1 MESDRKFIQV
11 YRKGNKIMKN
21 RNVYYMTAVVLTS
34 SMLALTACGS
44 KQEEPVTS
52 ESVESMEE
60 PEEVQEP
67 EEEVKE
73 SEEREPE
80 DKEDTEKEEPRDN
93 QESEPDTGKEEIPE
107 EDNSSDLG
115 YEIIPMDET
124 LYYATTD
131 CNVRSGPGT
140 AYDVVNGLS
149 YAQEITVNGKV
160 ETADSVWYVIKTD
173 GDTQMVS
180 GSLLSTTKPAP
191 RQSTQPSGGGSQAQQ
206 PSGGNN
212 GGDGSQAQQPAP
224 DNGGGSTSGG
234 LEVDGGGEAMVDGDW
249 SGFDWGADTEFNGGL
264 F

>member
-1 MESDRKFIQV
+1 MESGRKFIQV

-93 QESEPDTGKEEIPE
+93 QESEPDTGEEEIPE

-191 RQSTQPSGGGSQAQQ
+191 RQSTQPSGG
-206 PSGGNN
+206 N
-212 GGDGSQAQQPAP
+212 GG
-224 DNGGGSTSGG
+224 GGGSTGAQEQAPPATDPAPSDGG
-234 LEVDGGGEAMVDGDW
+234 GTSVGGIEVDGGGEMMDGVDLDFEW
-249 SGFDWGADTEFNGGL
+249 TWDPSLGGL
-264 F
+264 Q

>member
-1 MESDRKFIQV
+1 
-11 YRKGNKIMKN
+11 MKN

-80 DKEDTEKEEPRDN
+80 ESSDTEEKEDTEKEESEDN
-93 QESEPDTGKEEIPE
+93 PENEPDTVEEEIPE

-115 YEIIPMDET
+115 YEMIPMDET

-234 LEVDGGGEAMVDGDW
+234 LEVDGGGELPPEFSGGNPFDVDVGDW
-249 SGFDWGADTEFNGGL
+249 GGL

>member
-1 MESDRKFIQV
+1 MESGRKFIQV

-80 DKEDTEKEEPRDN
+80 DKEDTEKEESEDN
-93 QESEPDTGKEEIPE
+93 QESEPDTGEEEIPE

-115 YEIIPMDET
+115 YEIIPTDET
-124 LYYATTD
+124 LYYATTN

-234 LEVDGGGEAMVDGDW
+234 LEVEGGGELPDGITVEWGDW
-249 SGFDWGADTEFNGGL
+249 GLGGL
-264 F
+264 Q

>member
-1 MESDRKFIQV
+1 
-11 YRKGNKIMKN
+11 MKN

-80 DKEDTEKEEPRDN
+80 DKEDTEKEESEDN
-93 QESEPDTGKEEIPE
+93 QESEPDTGEEEIPE

-124 LYYATTD
+124 LYYATTN

-206 PSGGNN
+206 PSGG
-212 GGDGSQAQQPAP
+212 GSSTGAQEQAPPATDPAP
-224 DNGGGSTSGG
+224 APSDGGGSSYGG
-234 LEVDGGGEAMVDGDW
+234 IEVDGGGEMMDGVDLD
-249 SGFDWGADTEFNGGL
+249 FDWGGDGSNWGGL
-264 F
+264 Q